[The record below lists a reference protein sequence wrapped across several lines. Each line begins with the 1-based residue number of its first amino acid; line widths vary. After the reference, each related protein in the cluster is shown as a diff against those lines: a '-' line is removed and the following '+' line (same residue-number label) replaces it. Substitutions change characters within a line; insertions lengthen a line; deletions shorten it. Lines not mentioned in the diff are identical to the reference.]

1 MQRTKR
7 LLYILDDNGI
17 KCECI
22 ITDEGQGVLEI
33 KSIATVPKYQGS
45 GYAKAIKKI
54 EKTAELTGH
63 GPLIQRLFIHLFL
76 SKDHIT
82 FKHPKPWILY
92 GKI

>member
-1 MQRTKR
+1 MIDC
-7 LLYILDDNGI
+7 YIDKGKMYVLDDNGI

-63 GPLIQRLFIHLFL
+63 CRDPHKLDQEI
-76 SKDHIT
+76 
-82 FKHPKPWILY
+82 
-92 GKI
+92 